1 MEQKDL
7 EHIVAIVESS
17 KSEEYM
23 MELRSL
29 IGHRLSNLSRERR
42 GMHLIDEKEKELAAL
57 KEQYMDGVDI
67 TAAQYDA
74 AQTRKYLD
82 DSVVTAEQVRGIID
96 KNKKDED

>member
-7 EHIVAIVESS
+7 EHIVAIVEGS
-17 KSEEYM
+17 KSEEHM

-29 IGHRLSNLSRERR
+29 IAYRLSNLSRERR

-57 KEQYMDGVDI
+57 KKQYLDGVDI
-67 TAAQYDA
+67 TADQYA
-74 AQTRKYLD
+74 AEQTRKYLD
-82 DSVVTAEQVRGIID
+82 DSVITVEQVRGIIN